1 MSGLGISRGIAGTAL
16 AAAALTM
23 PMVSAPHALA
33 ATAPTMAVSLTGS
46 ALGAARLAAVNCTHT
61 ATATV
66 KMPDGSPVSTGFV
79 DFTSRLPGMPGNIV
93 GTVPVTNGTASIPW
107 TPDIDGQHVISAVY
121 FDGPAELRPAASYTT
136 VTAMNTGGLCA

>member
-1 MSGLGISRGIAGTAL
+1 MSRGIAGAAL
-16 AAAALTM
+16 AAAALAGPLVT
-23 PMVSAPHALA
+23 APP
-33 ATAPTMAVSLTGS
+33 ATAAIAPNLAVSLTGS
-46 ALGAARLAAVNCTHT
+46 ALGAARLAGVNCTHT

-66 KMPDGSPVSTGFV
+66 TMPDGTPVSQGFV

-121 FDGPAELRPAASYTT
+121 FDGPPELRPAAGYTT
-136 VTAMNTGGLCA
+136 ITAMNTGGVCA